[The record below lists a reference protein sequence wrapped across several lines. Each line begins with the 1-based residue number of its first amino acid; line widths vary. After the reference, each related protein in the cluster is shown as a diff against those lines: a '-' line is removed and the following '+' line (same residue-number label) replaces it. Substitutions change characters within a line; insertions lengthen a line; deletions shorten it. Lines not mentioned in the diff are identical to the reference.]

1 LVVAARWL
9 GEDKVVTL
17 RDDGGGGP
25 ADQPAD
31 GVYVGSL
38 RGPRPS
44 LLPLRLAPADGGP
57 ALWEGTLR
65 PAAPT
70 EQLYFELRTDH
81 NGVHAI
87 VLPAAPLGRSAD
99 SRELA
104 WTAAGFGWAALVLV
118 YALGLA
124 LRRGP

>member
-1 LVVAARWL
+1 MVAARWL

-44 LLPLRLAPADGGP
+44 LLPLRLAPD
-57 ALWEGTLR
+57 
-65 PAAPT
+65 
-70 EQLYFELRTDH
+70 
-81 NGVHAI
+81 
-87 VLPAAPLGRSAD
+87 
-99 SRELA
+99 
-104 WTAAGFGWAALVLV
+104 AALAQRVGAHEQFGVTAGTMRVLQ
-118 YALGLA
+118 
-124 LRRGP
+124 